1 MGRAGGEK
9 THLYHLNGNQLQR
22 SIVCRA
28 SSPRRCLDSRP
39 DTLNELFLFRS
50 YAPFAA
56 EITNRLQMTGGRIIP
71 VHEMRRGLGML
82 IGRRLSRQQPGDRQG
97 EDWSLNE
104 RSCMVRHRGVLMH
117 HTDHIR
123 AQEVSLIVSVRQRH
137 NDLNMTDRMES
148 SGHRAENLFVKGP
161 HFVIFLCFYVIREDT
176 RVISCHFLLTISI

>member
-71 VHEMRRGLGML
+71 VHEMRTGLGDADWQAVVKTTARRQT
-82 IGRRLSRQQPGDRQG
+82 GRRLKS
-97 EDWSLNE
+97 
-104 RSCMVRHRGVLMH
+104 
-117 HTDHIR
+117 
-123 AQEVSLIVSVRQRH
+123 
-137 NDLNMTDRMES
+137 
-148 SGHRAENLFVKGP
+148 K
-161 HFVIFLCFYVIREDT
+161 
-176 RVISCHFLLTISI
+176 